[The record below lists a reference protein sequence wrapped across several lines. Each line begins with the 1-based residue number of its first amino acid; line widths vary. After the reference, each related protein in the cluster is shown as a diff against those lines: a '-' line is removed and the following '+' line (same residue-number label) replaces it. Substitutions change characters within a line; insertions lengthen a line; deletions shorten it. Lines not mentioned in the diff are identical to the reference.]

1 LAIELNGPL
10 ILSLKSVSDVTECGT
25 ASRFFHINLFDKP
38 SAPPASFGVKFFV
51 WEGEDE
57 PGSITTLV
65 GCGGFNTSA
74 GT

>member
-1 LAIELNGPL
+1 M
-10 ILSLKSVSDVTECGT
+10 
-25 ASRFFHINLFDKP
+25 FFHINLFDRP
-38 SAPPASFGVKFFV
+38 SAPSASFGLKFFV

-74 GT
+74 GS